1 MCPIGLLIN
10 VQVHCNAPGVVGV
23 ESDAGNREC
32 NAVLFNAQTHHR
44 VLTTITAPNTGD
56 EKCTTEI
63 HDQEQTRSS
72 TTEPKVT
79 RIYPAQKTGESAV

>member
-1 MCPIGLLIN
+1 MHKIM
-10 VQVHCNAPGVVGV
+10 
-23 ESDAGNREC
+23 
-32 NAVLFNAQTHHR
+32 
-44 VLTTITAPNTGD
+44 LTIITAPNTGD

-79 RIYPAQKTGESAV
+79 IMNPAQQTGGPAV